1 MAASISHLNS
11 LSSIPDSSSAVC
23 IREHRVEVPRPAFL
37 FCILHRGESRHSHLA
52 LAYFAGAMLHG
63 GTTPFMRAYAI
74 DWPRCSPACSAIASK
89 RARFVIFE
97 PKKSTI
103 TSPSPSG
110 VAAAAL
116 RTAANPAFIVEMTF
130 SLPSGQF
137 STVFRSMFAGVFVP
151 SGSAIRKL
159 SPPMC
164 RNTSHTERTP
174 APGRHEYFSHGIA
187 FASCVY
193 LPSRPFIT
201 WMNAPRQ
208 PVVGACAP
216 TGAASDL
223 ETTATTTTVNIEPR
237 HVIRGYSGV
246 KDMCVKLRRGV

>member
-1 MAASISHLNS
+1 MGGGMRDAELRPDAECRRGMRGSGEAARFEFGCGLGKGRGFTLVGPFIVSHGRIHLTS
-11 LSSIPDSSSAVC
+11 QQLVQHPGFLFCTLHPGCIGSKFRIPHSSSASC
-23 IREHRVEVPRPAFL
+23 IRE
-37 FCILHRGESRHSHLA
+37 HRGESRHSHLP

-103 TSPSPSG
+103 TPPSPSG
-110 VAAAAL
+110 VAAAAF

-130 SLPSGQF
+130 SLPSGQC
-137 STVFRSMFAGVFVP
+137 STVFRSMFAGVFAP

-187 FASCVY
+187 FASRVY
-193 LPSRPFIT
+193 LPSRPF
-201 WMNAPRQ
+201 
-208 PVVGACAP
+208 
-216 TGAASDL
+216 
-223 ETTATTTTVNIEPR
+223 
-237 HVIRGYSGV
+237 
-246 KDMCVKLRRGV
+246 